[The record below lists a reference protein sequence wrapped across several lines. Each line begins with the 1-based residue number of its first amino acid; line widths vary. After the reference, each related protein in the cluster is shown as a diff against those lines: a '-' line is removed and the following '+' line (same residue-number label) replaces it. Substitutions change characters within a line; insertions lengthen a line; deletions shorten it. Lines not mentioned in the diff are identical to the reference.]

1 MVKFAAVQ
9 PKVIGVSKLYRGC
22 QLKSK
27 ITKCLIAGILMFLIF
42 ITGMFLGSFRTYER
56 GYEDGRK
63 VTNAWWIDKQSRYYD
78 ADEVEKKRRD
88 SQFNQL

>member
-1 MVKFAAVQ
+1 
-9 PKVIGVSKLYRGC
+9 
-22 QLKSK
+22 
-27 ITKCLIAGILMFLIF
+27 MFLIF